1 MLCLQKAIRGEDE
14 RDILSSGSAALAAH
28 QSDVAELHVNLLEH
42 TAQLASVLQKARKED
57 NSADKKEAKCLT
69 AVAAVE
75 REISSMEVRQLTKS
89 QHMAGLLDISETHS
103 IRTHMD
109 AFLAATR
116 KVRQWEPSSIP
127 DEATWSVEGR
137 GRIALVIEDFVSN
150 TDDKGQP
157 RQYPDGDAT
166 LVKFSE
172 RMAAAA
178 TRADESDILEDK
190 HDDLSLDLIHELT
203 TLNCTLM
210 EVQAALNEATA
221 ARKDARIS
229 LASAQAN
236 FDGATA
242 SQQSVS
248 ELKDNISSQLA
259 NECALV

>member
-1 MLCLQKAIRGEDE
+1 MLCLQKAIRVEDE

-89 QHMAGLLDISETHS
+89 QHMAGLLDISEKS

-150 TDDKGQP
+150 TDEKGQP